1 MAVRITPGQQH
12 EATMAQELSKAFSLP
27 GLNCKPAALAGDK
40 GYYAKALICSLYAR
54 SIKPVIPNHMKKE
67 QSHRFPRELYRR
79 RNVVERAIGLLK
91 KCRRIATRY
100 EKLALNYL
108 AMLKIAIIQRLLK
121 MIDIS

>member
-1 MAVRITPGQQH
+1 MVH
-12 EATMAQELSKAFSLP
+12 ELTKAFSLP
-27 GLNCKPAALAGDK
+27 GVDRKPVALAGDK
-40 GYYAKALICSLYAR
+40 GYYAKTLICSLYAR
-54 SIKPVIPNHMKKE
+54 NIKPVIPNHMKKE

-108 AMLKIAIIQRLLK
+108 AMIKLAIIHGLLK